1 MRRAPSGTRAFF
13 FLFEAARIRVVRVER
28 EADRDDDRGADRLGR
43 VDRVDRSD
51 RIDDTDPY
59 DRSTERLCDR
69 PLPYPLLRAVLTV
82 RRPRGVLDVDL
93 PGGPRLRLR
102 LASRSCRR

>member
-1 MRRAPSGTRAFF
+1 MRRARSGARAFF

-28 EADRDDDRGADRLGR
+28 EADRDDDRGADRLDR

-59 DRSTERLCDR
+59 DRSTERLCDLA
-69 PLPYPLLRAVLTV
+69 LPYPLLRTVLLV
-82 RRPRGVLDVDL
+82 RRPRGVLDD
-93 PGGPRLRLR
+93 PPGPRLRLR
-102 LASRSCRR
+102 LASRNCSR